1 MPGYSGSITYKLTGN
16 LTLNSFPFL
25 KRETG
30 DSTSNQF
37 KYTVTTLNEALGGG
51 IGPGNNSSSLLQSVI
66 GQGKSA
72 TFITGSGFVG
82 SLRDINPDKSYWLKP
97 VSSSFN
103 TTVTIDG
110 LIRNTT
116 KDYALNFG
124 WNMISYPFDENKVF
138 GRAFDTSSENSIQNR
153 GIKSFI
159 GAGVAHTF
167 DSSLGWVGSLD
178 NFTTGSGYWAR
189 NFNTGQRATTPLWE
203 SRTEPSSSGGE
214 PVIEEWVECTDRGYD
229 SLGAYGRGCT
239 HFNHAS
245 NGFTEIPE
253 APFSAS
259 GHTFGHWQSQNQ
271 FFMFWPKIIGY
282 GPDGSLSSSLFSSTG
297 TPITGSRD
305 GSSDYIVAFYAE
317 SGSSDFPHPTT
328 CGTIAWHDNQFGDND
343 NSGLYYGTS
352 SDAAI
357 RESYRFAVACLMG
370 DDGGFTQQFG
380 YPTTGQKLKIK
391 VYDPT
396 RDIVVS
402 AKSHKVNINNG
413 TASIGDTFDITWRGN
428 NVIEG
433 FITGSAVGG
442 ATQMIDGLLSGV
454 SGPASG
460 GACIKLD
467 A

>member
-51 IGPGNNSSSLLQSVI
+51 IGPNNDSSSLLQSVI

-116 KDYALNFG
+116 KEYALNFG

-214 PVIEEWVECTDRGYD
+214 PVIEEWIECTDRGYNR
-229 SLGAYGRGCT
+229 LGAYGVGCQ
-239 HFNHAS
+239 HHNHAS
-245 NGFTEIPE
+245 TGFNEIPE

-259 GHTFGHWQSQNQ
+259 GHSFGHIGSDQQY
-271 FFMFWPKIIGY
+271 FIFWPKIIGY
-282 GPDGSLSSSLFSSTG
+282 GPDGSFSSSLFSSTG
-297 TPITGSRD
+297 TPLSGSRD

-328 CGTIAWHDNQFGDND
+328 CGTVAWHDNQFADVD
-343 NSGLYYGTS
+343 KSSLYYS
-352 SDAAI
+352 SASEDV
-357 RESYRFAVACLMG
+357 RENYKMLVACLN
-370 DDGGFTQQFG
+370 GFTSG
-380 YPTTGQKLKIK
+380 YEFMGHPTVGQKLKIK

-413 TASIGDTFDITWRGN
+413 TASIGDAFDLVWRGN

-433 FITGSAVGG
+433 FFTASAAGG
-442 ATQMIDGLLSGV
+442 TTSLEHGLLNGV
-454 SGPASG
+454 DAPLSG